1 MNNGLEL
8 LVKVPAN
15 CVNELFAKGLESVIS
30 QCTIEFPQATKA
42 PAAAAVV
49 VNNNAPKE
57 ESSPV
62 RVHRKLIKFRCDEFG
77 DLSHL
82 MCIKDADGKY
92 RIRCRSCGKDFAFAE
107 NDLRKV
113 EYTCK
118 NCNESNYFFMPD
130 VEDLALDWDSCRN
143 CRADIAL
150 TYFPTLRMYGAK

>member
-42 PAAAAVV
+42 PVTAAVV

-62 RVHRKLIKFRCDEFG
+62 RRIRKLIKFRCDECG

-82 MCIKDADGKY
+82 VCYRGQDEKY
-92 RIRCRSCGKDFAFAE
+92 HIGCRKCGKEFAFTE
-107 NDLRKV
+107 KDLKKV
-113 EYTCK
+113 EFVCETCNENQYFYMPDTEGMALDWTICK
-118 NCNESNYFFMPD
+118 NCQ
-130 VEDLALDWDSCRN
+130 V
-143 CRADIAL
+143 DIPL
-150 TYFPTLRMYGAK
+150 IYFPTRGMYGAK